1 MTRESRPFPA
11 TIWLHMAS
19 AFGEEVIRLRQ
30 VGGLSDLQISRAA
43 GVARSTVGAWLR
55 RQRRPTGVRAERV
68 AELSA
73 IVDRLART
81 IDPAYIPVWMSRP
94 NAALGDEKP
103 LDLIGQGEYRR
114 VARLIGE
121 LESGVHS

>member
-1 MTRESRPFPA
+1 MA
-11 TIWLHMAS
+11 TVFAD
-19 AFGEEVIRLRQ
+19 EVVRLRQ

-68 AELSA
+68 AELSS

-81 IDPAYIPVWMSRP
+81 IDPAYIPLWMSRP
-94 NAALGDEKP
+94 NEALGDEKP
-103 LDLIGQGEYRR
+103 LDLIARGEYRQ
-114 VARLIGE
+114 VARVIGE

>member
-1 MTRESRPFPA
+1 MAA
-11 TIWLHMAS
+11 T
-19 AFGEEVIRLRQ
+19 AFADEVVRLRQ
-30 VGGLSDLQISRAA
+30 VGGLSDLQISRAV

-81 IDPAYIPVWMSRP
+81 IDPAYISVWMSRP
-94 NAALGDEKP
+94 NEALDDEKP
-103 LDLIGQGEYRR
+103 LDVMARGEYRR
-114 VARLIGE
+114 VARLISE

>member
-1 MTRESRPFPA
+1 
-11 TIWLHMAS
+11 MAS

-30 VGGLSDLQISRAA
+30 VGGLSDLQISRGA

-81 IDPAYIPVWMSRP
+81 IDPAYIPVWMSKP